1 MTKQDK
7 QDEKDYNDLFQRHSE
22 VQRQYKR
29 LMKKQKASVQK
40 IAKLSN
46 EVATLKLRLQGA
58 PSSEAPLR
66 KTSESRRG
74 MEEKDELLE
83 VISKRLADAEKELH
97 RLKLESAVEKASNSF
112 CSDDDSQNQ
121 IAKLKTH
128 LHELATQH
136 KLDTLRMSLQEEK
149 LKKILSLHTEYAT
162 RHTALKKQLRYS
174 ESERNQMEEYKEEV
188 FELREQNHFLEQ
200 QVTKLCDVGH
210 NDDDIQTLKTMLS
223 QKDSANEIL
232 LQEVIKL
239 QEENERLRLLLR
251 QSDEKAKEIKHSYRE
266 LEHLALEEAKLSDSS
281 DFSDTTS

>member
-1 MTKQDK
+1 MTKQD
-7 QDEKDYNDLFQRHSE
+7 DDYKDLFRRHDE
-22 VQRQYKR
+22 VQRQYRR
-29 LMKKQKASVQK
+29 LMQKQKASVQK
-40 IAKLSN
+40 IKKLSN
-46 EVATLKLRLQGA
+46 EVATLKLRLQA
-58 PSSEAPLR
+58 LPSESPSQQFSCLR

-112 CSDDDSQNQ
+112 CSDDDSQTQIQ
-121 IAKLKTH
+121 IAKLK
-128 LHELATQH
+128 TQH

-210 NDDDIQTLKTMLS
+210 NDDDIQTLKVMLS
-223 QKDSANEIL
+223 QKESANEIL
-232 LQEVIKL
+232 LQEINRL
-239 QEENERLRLLLR
+239 QEENGRLRLLRR

>member
-7 QDEKDYNDLFQRHSE
+7 QDEKDYNDLFQRHDE

-29 LMKKQKASVQK
+29 LMQKQKASVQK